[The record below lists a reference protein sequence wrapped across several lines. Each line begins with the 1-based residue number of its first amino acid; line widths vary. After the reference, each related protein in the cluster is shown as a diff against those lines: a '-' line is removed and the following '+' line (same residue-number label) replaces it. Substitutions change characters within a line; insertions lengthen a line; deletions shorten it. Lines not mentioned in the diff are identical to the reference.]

1 VVDSDALDLET
12 RNAVIRRI
20 PILGRMGIRI
30 VQLKP
35 TTILT
40 MELSDDVRGHAEG
53 TVHGGML
60 ATFADVSC
68 GTALEGLFDPQSEVP
83 VTTEL
88 HVRYFRQPHT
98 GPLRCETTVA
108 HRGRRI
114 LSSECSITDGQ
125 ERLLARASATY
136 MIVSGTP
143 LA

>member
-1 VVDSDALDLET
+1 VVNGGELDLEA
-12 RNAVIRRI
+12 RNEVIQKI
-20 PILGRMGIRI
+20 PLMVRMGVRI
-30 VQLKP
+30 VQVEP
-35 TTILT
+35 ITILI
-40 MELSDDVRGHAEG
+40 MELGDEVRGHAVG

-83 VTTEL
+83 VTTDL
-88 HVRYFRQPHT
+88 HIRYFRQPHT

-114 LSSECSITDGQ
+114 LTSECSITDGQ
-125 ERLLARASATY
+125 ERLLARATATY
-136 MIVSGTP
+136 MIVPGTP